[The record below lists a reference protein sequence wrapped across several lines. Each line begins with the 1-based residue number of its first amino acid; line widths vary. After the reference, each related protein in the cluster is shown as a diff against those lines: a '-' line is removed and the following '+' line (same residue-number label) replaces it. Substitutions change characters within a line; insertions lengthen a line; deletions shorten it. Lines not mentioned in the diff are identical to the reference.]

1 MTAVG
6 GGRGGNWLETRDRG
20 LIPPMSKT
28 TAKKSAAKKVP
39 SAKVGPIKAAAAAPA
54 GPPPENAPL
63 TVKLSVTPGTTI
75 VVLGAPAGYRQK
87 LGPLPE
93 GARLVNVVPAEA
105 AFVHLFARDG
115 AALSSRLREVSPR
128 LTDDAVVWVSYPKA
142 DSGAGSDLSRDK
154 IRALAGPFG
163 LEPSGSVVLDKIW
176 AALRFTRA
184 EK

>member
-1 MTAVG
+1 MSHMPTI
-6 GGRGGNWLETRDRG
+6 RPK
-20 LIPPMSKT
+20 PP
-28 TAKKSAAKKVP
+28 AAKKTV
-39 SAKVGPIKAAAAAPA
+39 VKATATRPAPA
-54 GPPPENAPL
+54 PAPVVSPLNAPL
-63 TVKLSVTPGTTI
+63 TEKLNVTPGTTI

-128 LTDDAVVWVSYPKA
+128 LTADATVWISFPKA
-142 DSGAGSDLSRDK
+142 DSGAGSDLSREK

-163 LEPSGSVVLDKIW
+163 LEPAAVITLDKIW
-176 AALRFTRA
+176 AALRFKRVPKT
-184 EK
+184 

>member
-1 MTAVG
+1 
-6 GGRGGNWLETRDRG
+6 
-20 LIPPMSKT
+20 MSHMPT
-28 TAKKSAAKKVP
+28 IRPKSTAAKKTAV
-39 SAKVGPIKAAAAAPA
+39 KAPA
-54 GPPPENAPL
+54 VRPAPL
-63 TVKLSVTPGTTI
+63 NPPLTEKLNVTPGTTI

-128 LTDDAVVWVSYPKA
+128 LTADATVWISYPKA
-142 DSGAGSDLSRDK
+142 DSGAGSDLSREK

-163 LEPSGSVVLDKIW
+163 LEPAAAIALDKIW
-176 AALRFTRA
+176 AGLRFKRVPKT
-184 EK
+184 

>member
-1 MTAVG
+1 MPTN
-6 GGRGGNWLETRDRG
+6 R
-20 LIPPMSKT
+20 PKT
-28 TAKKSAAKKVP
+28 IATKKPVAT
-39 SAKVGPIKAAAAAPA
+39 APA
-54 GPPPENAPL
+54 ARPDPSNAPL
-63 TVKLSVTPGTTI
+63 TEKLNVKPGTTI

-128 LTDDAVVWVSYPKA
+128 LTADATVWISFPKA
-142 DSGAGSDLSRDK
+142 DSGAGSDLSREK
-154 IRALAGPFG
+154 IWALAGPFG
-163 LEPSGSVVLDKIW
+163 LTPVSQVTMDDIW
-176 AALRFTRA
+176 SALRFKRT

>member
-1 MTAVG
+1 M
-6 GGRGGNWLETRDRG
+6 
-20 LIPPMSKT
+20 MSHMPTIRAKT
-28 TAKKSAAKKVP
+28 SAAKKVP
-39 SAKVGPIKAAAAAPA
+39 VVKAPPTLPDPA
-54 GPPPENAPL
+54 NAPL
-63 TVKLSVTPGTTI
+63 TEKLNVKPGTTI

-128 LTDDAVVWVSYPKA
+128 LTADATVWISFPKA
-142 DSGAGSDLSRDK
+142 DSGAGSDLSREK

-163 LEPSGSVVLDKIW
+163 LEPVSVIALDKIW
-176 AALRFTRA
+176 AGLRFKRVP
-184 EK
+184 K

>member
-1 MTAVG
+1 
-6 GGRGGNWLETRDRG
+6 
-20 LIPPMSKT
+20 MSKT
-28 TAKKSAAKKVP
+28 TAKKSAAKKAAP
-39 SAKVGPIKAAAAAPA
+39 AKAAPAKAAPAKPAAKAPA

-63 TVKLSVTPGTTI
+63 TVKLNVTPGTTI

-163 LEPSGSVVLDKIW
+163 LEPSGSVLLDKIW
-176 AALRFTRA
+176 AALRFSRVA
-184 EK
+184 K

>member
-1 MTAVG
+1 
-6 GGRGGNWLETRDRG
+6 
-20 LIPPMSKT
+20 MSKT
-28 TAKKSAAKKVP
+28 PGKTATSKASPKAAPAKAAAPKAPAKVP
-39 SAKVGPIKAAAAAPA
+39 ST
-54 GPPPENAPL
+54 APL
-63 TVKLSVTPGTTI
+63 TERLHVKPGTTI

-87 LGPLPE
+87 LGTLPE

-128 LTDDAVVWVSYPKA
+128 LTADATVWVSYPKA

-163 LEPSGSVVLDKIW
+163 LEACGIAAVDKIW
-176 AALRFTRA
+176 AALRFKRIG
-184 EK
+184 K

>member
-1 MTAVG
+1 
-6 GGRGGNWLETRDRG
+6 
-20 LIPPMSKT
+20 MSKIP
-28 TAKKSAAKKVP
+28 AKKAAPK
-39 SAKVGPIKAAAAAPA
+39 KAAAKAPA
-54 GPPPENAPL
+54 ARPPADAPL
-63 TVKLSVTPGTTI
+63 TVKLNVTPGTTI

-105 AFVHLFARDG
+105 SFVHLFARDG

-142 DSGAGSDLSRDK
+142 DSGAGSDLSREK
-154 IRALAGPFG
+154 IRAIAGPFG
-163 LEPSGSVVLDKIW
+163 LEPSGVVALDKIW

-184 EK
+184 AR

>member
-1 MTAVG
+1 
-6 GGRGGNWLETRDRG
+6 
-20 LIPPMSKT
+20 MSKT
-28 TAKKSAAKKVP
+28 TAKKSAAKKPAPEKAAPV
-39 SAKVGPIKAAAAAPA
+39 KAAAKAPPA
-54 GPPPENAPL
+54 PPPENAPL

-163 LEPSGSVVLDKIW
+163 LEPSGAVTLDKIW
-176 AALRFTRA
+176 AALRFVRTA
-184 EK
+184 KA

>member
-1 MTAVG
+1 MSHMPTI
-6 GGRGGNWLETRDRG
+6 RPK
-20 LIPPMSKT
+20 PP
-28 TAKKSAAKKVP
+28 AAKKTV
-39 SAKVGPIKAAAAAPA
+39 VKAPAAPPA
-54 GPPPENAPL
+54 PAISPLNAPL
-63 TVKLSVTPGTTI
+63 TEKLNVTPGTTI

-128 LTDDAVVWVSYPKA
+128 LTSDATVWISFPKA
-142 DSGAGSDLSRDK
+142 DSGAGSDLSREK

-163 LEPSGSVVLDKIW
+163 LVPAAAITLDKIW
-176 AALRFTRA
+176 AALRFKRVP
-184 EK
+184 KP

>member
-1 MTAVG
+1 MPKSTG
-6 GGRGGNWLETRDRG
+6 
-20 LIPPMSKT
+20 KT
-28 TAKKSAAKKVP
+28 TASRTPSKQAPAAAKPPAKVP
-39 SAKVGPIKAAAAAPA
+39 AT
-54 GPPPENAPL
+54 APL
-63 TVKLSVTPGTTI
+63 TARLNVTPGTTI

-128 LTDDAVVWVSYPKA
+128 LTDDATVWVSYPKA
-142 DSGAGSDLSRDK
+142 DSGAGSDLSREK

-163 LEPSGSVVLDKIW
+163 LEACGVAAVDKIW
-176 AALRFTRA
+176 AALRFRRVA
-184 EK
+184 K

>member
-1 MTAVG
+1 MMSHMPTNRPKTIATKKPVATAPVA
-6 GGRGGNWLETRDRG
+6 RPD
-20 LIPPMSKT
+20 
-28 TAKKSAAKKVP
+28 P
-39 SAKVGPIKAAAAAPA
+39 S
-54 GPPPENAPL
+54 NAPL
-63 TVKLSVTPGTTI
+63 TEKLNVRPGTTI

-128 LTDDAVVWVSYPKA
+128 LTADATVWISFPKA
-142 DSGAGSDLSRDK
+142 DSGAGSDLSREK

-163 LEPSGSVVLDKIW
+163 LEPVSVIALDKIW
-176 AALRFTRA
+176 AGLRFKRVP
-184 EK
+184 K

>member
-1 MTAVG
+1 M
-6 GGRGGNWLETRDRG
+6 
-20 LIPPMSKT
+20 MSHMPTIRPKT
-28 TAKKSAAKKVP
+28 TAVKKAPVAQ
-39 SAKVGPIKAAAAAPA
+39 APA
-54 GPPPENAPL
+54 ARPDPANAPL
-63 TVKLSVTPGTTI
+63 TEKLHVLPGTTI

-128 LTDDAVVWVSYPKA
+128 LTDDATVWISFPKA
-142 DSGAGSDLSRDK
+142 DSGAGSDLSREK

-163 LEPSGSVVLDKIW
+163 LEPVSVIALDKIW
-176 AALRFTRA
+176 AGLRFKRVPR
-184 EK
+184 

>member
-1 MTAVG
+1 LD
-6 GGRGGNWLETRDRG
+6 WLKRPERG
-20 LIPPMSKT
+20 LIRFMSKIRAKS
-28 TAKKSAAKKVP
+28 TAKKPAPKAPAAKP
-39 SAKVGPIKAAAAAPA
+39 TAIR
-54 GPPPENAPL
+54 PPPSTAPL
-63 TVKLSVTPGTTI
+63 TERLHVKPGTTI

-142 DSGAGSDLSRDK
+142 DSGAGSDLNREK
-154 IRALAGPFG
+154 IWALAGPFG
-163 LEPSGSVVLDKIW
+163 LTPVAQVAMDKIW
-176 AALRFTRA
+176 AALRFKRT

>member
-1 MTAVG
+1 MPTTRAKPTTPKKPA
-6 GGRGGNWLETRDRG
+6 GRAPPKKAGKTSARPAPLPS
-20 LIPPMSKT
+20 IPP
-28 TAKKSAAKKVP
+28 
-39 SAKVGPIKAAAAAPA
+39 PA
-54 GPPPENAPL
+54 NAPL
-63 TVKLSVTPGTTI
+63 TVKLGVTPGTTI

-128 LTDDAVVWVSYPKA
+128 LTDDATVWVSFPKA

-154 IRALAGPFG
+154 IRALTGPFG
-163 LEPSGSVVLDKIW
+163 LEPAGSVVLDNIW
-176 AALRFTRA
+176 AGLRFIRIA
-184 EK
+184 EE

>member
-1 MTAVG
+1 
-6 GGRGGNWLETRDRG
+6 
-20 LIPPMSKT
+20 MSKT
-28 TAKKSAAKKVP
+28 TAKKSAAKKPAPEKAVE
-39 SAKVGPIKAAAAAPA
+39 KAAPRAAIVPAPA
-54 GPPPENAPL
+54 NAPL
-63 TVKLSVTPGTTI
+63 TVKLNVTPGTTI

-163 LEPSGSVVLDKIW
+163 LEPSGSVTLDNIW
-176 AALRFTRA
+176 AALRFTRV

>member
-1 MTAVG
+1 MPSIRA
-6 GGRGGNWLETRDRG
+6 R
-20 LIPPMSKT
+20 T
-28 TAKKSAAKKVP
+28 TAKKPAPKASATKPAAKVP
-39 SAKVGPIKAAAAAPA
+39 ST
-54 GPPPENAPL
+54 APL
-63 TVKLSVTPGTTI
+63 TEKLHVKPGTTI

-128 LTDDAVVWVSYPKA
+128 LTADATVWVSYPKA

-154 IRALAGPFG
+154 IGALAGPFG
-163 LEPSGSVVLDKIW
+163 LEPCGVVAVDKIW
-176 AALRFTRA
+176 AGLRFRRIA
-184 EK
+184 K

>member
-1 MTAVG
+1 
-6 GGRGGNWLETRDRG
+6 
-20 LIPPMSKT
+20 MSKT
-28 TAKKSAAKKVP
+28 RAKTTAAKKSAPKP
-39 SAKVGPIKAAAAAPA
+39 SAKAPAKAVARPAAKPAPRPAPAPVEKPAPAPVPAAPSTR
-54 GPPPENAPL
+54 L
-63 TVKLSVTPGTTI
+63 VDKLHVKPGTTI

-87 LGPLPE
+87 LGLLPE

-142 DSGAGSDLSRDK
+142 DSGAGSDLNRDK
-154 IRALAGPFG
+154 IVALTGPFG
-163 LEPSGSVVLDKIW
+163 LTPVSVASMDKIW
-176 AALRFTRA
+176 SALRFKRV

>member
-1 MTAVG
+1 
-6 GGRGGNWLETRDRG
+6 
-20 LIPPMSKT
+20 MSKIRATTT
-28 TAKKSAAKKVP
+28 TAKKPSPKAPATKAPARVP
-39 SAKVGPIKAAAAAPA
+39 ST
-54 GPPPENAPL
+54 APL
-63 TVKLSVTPGTTI
+63 TEKLHVRPGTTI

-128 LTDDAVVWVSYPKA
+128 LTDDATVWVSYPKA
-142 DSGAGSDLSRDK
+142 DSGTGSDLNRDK

-163 LEPSGSVVLDKIW
+163 LEPCAAVAVDKVW
-176 AALRFTRA
+176 AALRFKRV

>member
-1 MTAVG
+1 
-6 GGRGGNWLETRDRG
+6 
-20 LIPPMSKT
+20 MSKT
-28 TAKKSAAKKVP
+28 TAKKSAAKKPAPV
-39 SAKVGPIKAAAAAPA
+39 KAAAKAPP
-54 GPPPENAPL
+54 GPPPANAPL
-63 TVKLSVTPGTTI
+63 TVKLNVTPGTTI

-142 DSGAGSDLSRDK
+142 DSGAGSDLSREK

-163 LEPSGSVVLDKIW
+163 LEPAGSVALDKIW
-176 AALRFTRA
+176 AALRFTRV

>member
-1 MTAVG
+1 MSHMPTI
-6 GGRGGNWLETRDRG
+6 RPK
-20 LIPPMSKT
+20 PP
-28 TAKKSAAKKVP
+28 AAKKTVV
-39 SAKVGPIKAAAAAPA
+39 KAPA
-54 GPPPENAPL
+54 PRPAPAPVVSPLNAPL
-63 TVKLSVTPGTTI
+63 TEKLNVTPGTTI

-163 LEPSGSVVLDKIW
+163 LEPSGSVTLDKIW
-176 AALRFTRA
+176 AALRFLRTA
-184 EK
+184 KA

>member
-1 MTAVG
+1 M
-6 GGRGGNWLETRDRG
+6 
-20 LIPPMSKT
+20 PKT
-28 TAKKSAAKKVP
+28 TAKPTAAKKP
-39 SAKVGPIKAAAAAPA
+39 AAKASAKPSTIIPAKPLAPSTA
-54 GPPPENAPL
+54 RL
-63 TVKLSVTPGTTI
+63 VDKLHVRPGTTI

-87 LGPLPE
+87 LGVLPE

-142 DSGAGSDLSRDK
+142 DSGAGSDLNREK
-154 IRALAGPFG
+154 IWALAGPFG
-163 LEPSGSVVLDKIW
+163 LTPVSQVAVDKIW
-176 AALRFTRA
+176 SALRFKRT